1 MNQAEE
7 EHIEVYERL
16 DEENGSCFM
25 AEEPSWRGIAEEL
38 EELRVSRRQ
47 ISFSNRRAK
56 SISIDRFVA
65 NHPSFYRL
73 LKKRYEK

>member
-1 MNQAEE
+1 VPRKTEADLKQYFETNAKAV
-7 EHIEVYERL
+7 EVL
-16 DEENGSCFM
+16 IFKGK
-25 AEEPSWRGIAEEL
+25 
-38 EELRVSRRQ
+38 
-47 ISFSNRRAK
+47 K